1 MKNMLKL
8 PGLVAHS
15 YPRPLRHLKP
25 QVGPNSTVCG
35 PSMRPHV
42 HPWMHD
48 GVLDLPSPAAIG
60 FWNLVK

>member
-1 MKNMLKL
+1 MKNTLKFL
-8 PGLVAHS
+8 GLVTHS
-15 YPRPLRHLKP
+15 YPRPFRHLKP

-35 PSMRPHV
+35 SSMGPHV
-42 HPWMHD
+42 PPWMDD